1 MHICTQFLC
10 QMSVKPGCRIRRE
23 LESDTWSQEGGH
35 HWKTLNSAAQNWTK
49 PHKNGQNRTKLE
61 KPHKNGQNRTKRHTT
76 GHNCKKLNSTEITL
90 SRNTTLGLHCQ
101 VSMSV
106 GSKNL
111 SFIVLQRSKDVN
123 WDLVG
128 KILLFLDMSVFWQKL
143 IFNEYWGS
151 QKAILY
157 WLINKSILEILTA
170 KMFPPM
176 LHQ

>member
-10 QMSVKPGCRIRRE
+10 QMSVKPGCRICRE

-35 HWKTLNSAAQNWTK
+35 HWKTLNSAAQNWT
-49 PHKNGQNRTKLE
+49 NCTKLD
-61 KPHKNGQNRTKRHTT
+61 KTAHNWTT
-76 GHNCKKLNSTEITL
+76 LDNTGITL
-90 SRNTTLGLHCQ
+90 GRNTILGLQCQ

-128 KILLFLDMSVFWQKL
+128 KILLFRDMSVFWQKL

-151 QKAILY
+151 QRAILY
-157 WLINKSILEILTA
+157 WLINTSILEILTA

-176 LHQ
+176 LHL